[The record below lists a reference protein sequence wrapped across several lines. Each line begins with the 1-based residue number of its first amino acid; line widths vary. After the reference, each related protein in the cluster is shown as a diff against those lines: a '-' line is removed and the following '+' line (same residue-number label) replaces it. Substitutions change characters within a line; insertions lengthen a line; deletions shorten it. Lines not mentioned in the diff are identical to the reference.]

1 MPSEFELIRRFFER
15 PAPSARLGVGDDCA
29 LIAPSPGMDLAV
41 STDLLAEGIHFLA
54 GTDARRLGHKSLAVN
69 LSDIAAMGARPRWAM
84 LALALAS
91 ADERWLAE
99 FSAGMFGLA
108 DRYGVELI
116 GGDTTRCSAPGSLTI
131 CITIFGEV
139 PEGGALLRSGA
150 KAGDDIWVS
159 GELGGAALG
168 LAHRLGRVALP
179 EEQAERVARRLELP
193 EPRVELGLRLRGLAT
208 SAIDVSDG
216 FAGDLM
222 HILERSAAG
231 ARVRYAS
238 LPRSAELANLGD
250 PVLERRCVLSGGD
263 DYELVFTASAL
274 RRGDVEQVARELR
287 LPLAC
292 VGSVTD
298 GTAMNGKPKLEIVD
312 AGGRVLPA
320 AGGYDHFS

>member
-29 LIAPSPGMDLAV
+29 LIAPSPGTDLAV

-69 LSDIAAMGARPRWAM
+69 LSDMAAMGARPRWAT

-91 ADERWLAE
+91 ADERWLAD
-99 FSAGMFGLA
+99 FSSGLFGLA
-108 DRYGVELI
+108 GRFGVELV

-150 KAGDDIWVS
+150 KADDDIWVS
-159 GELGGAALG
+159 GQLGGAALG
-168 LAHRLGRVALP
+168 LAQRLGRVTLSD
-179 EEQAERVARRLELP
+179 EEADRVARRLELP

-222 HILERSAAG
+222 HILERSGAG
-231 ARVRYAS
+231 ARVRYDR
-238 LPRSAELANLGD
+238 LPRSTAFAQLGD
-250 PVLERRCVLSGGD
+250 PGLERRCVLSGGD
-263 DYELVFTASAL
+263 DYELVFTASAA
-274 RRGDVEQVARELR
+274 RRGEIEQLACELK

-292 VGSVTD
+292 VGTVID
-298 GTAMNGKPKLEIVD
+298 GAAASGAPILEILD

-320 AGGYDHFS
+320 AGGFDHFA